1 MIRDNSPVLTDEE
14 ARAALEKC
22 IEQVRRNLGEFTTSS
37 QNHSSVNNFYPQC
50 KNDQWTTGFWP
61 GEIWLAY
68 EYTKDEAFKNAALE
82 HVKSMN
88 YRIENKISSTTV
100 PLVYVPLEIF
110 LRFNSLHHGIKN
122 QKNTMTIKTIEI
134 QRKLFL
140 IEYGRL
146 GNNLA

>member
-68 EYTKDEAFKNAALE
+68 EYTNDEAFKNAALE

-88 YRIENKISSTTV
+88 YRIENKISV
-100 PLVYVPLEIF
+100 DHHDMGF
-110 LRFNSLHHGIKN
+110 L
-122 QKNTMTIKTIEI
+122 
-134 QRKLFL
+134 
-140 IEYGRL
+140 
-146 GNNLA
+146 